1 MQKCVTKQK
10 KQPQNKSYQ
19 NYHMKKS
26 IILALVFSA
35 WQLVAFAQEESR
47 IAFGIFGGANIQNIN
62 GTNDAGV
69 LLKNTLV
76 PKFVFGLNLSY
87 MIAPEFYLQ
96 PGLQYIGK
104 GTKGTMPFVD
114 NNGSH
119 SITRELSLN
128 YIEMPINF
136 IYKPLLGS
144 GHLLLGFGPYIGYC
158 IGGKAVFSG
167 SPEVAEEK
175 LVIGKTVPN
184 NQTNN
189 LSYFKPL
196 DVGANFL
203 VGYEFQ
209 NGLQFILNSQ
219 LGLINVNSDN
229 ASSLTNKNTG
239 FGLLVGYQF

>member
-1 MQKCVTKQK
+1 
-10 KQPQNKSYQ
+10 
-19 NYHMKKS
+19 MKKS
-26 IILALVFSA
+26 ILFVLLFSC

-47 IAFGIFGGANIQNIN
+47 VSFGIYGGANMQNLN
-62 GTNDAGV
+62 GTNVAGV
-69 LLKNTLV
+69 TLKNSLV
-76 PKFVFGLNLSY
+76 PKFVFGLNLTY
-87 MIAPEFYLQ
+87 LIAPEFYLQ
-96 PGLQYIGK
+96 SGLQYIGK

-114 NNGSH
+114 INGTH
-119 SITRELSLN
+119 SITRELNLN
-128 YIEMPINF
+128 YIELPINF
-136 IYKPLLGS
+136 VYKPLLGS

-158 IGGKAVFSG
+158 FSGKAVFSND
-167 SPEVAEEK
+167 PELADEK

-189 LSYFKPL
+189 LIYFKPI

-229 ASSLTNKNTG
+229 AGSLTNKNTG

>member
-10 KQPQNKSYQ
+10 NQSLNKSFQPY
-19 NYHMKKS
+19 YMKKS
-26 IILALVFSA
+26 ILLVLLFSTC
-35 WQLVAFAQEESR
+35 QYLAFAQESQ
-47 IAFGIFGGANIQNIN
+47 IKFGIYGGANMQNIN

-69 LLKNTLV
+69 ILKNTLV
-76 PKFVFGLNLSY
+76 PKFVFGMNLTY

-104 GTKGTMPFVD
+104 GTKGTMPFID
-114 NNGSH
+114 NNGPH
-119 SITRELSLN
+119 TITRQLNLN

-144 GHLLLGFGPYIGYC
+144 GHLLLGFGPYLGYC
-158 IGGKAVFSG
+158 IGGKALFSG
-167 SPEVAEEK
+167 SPEVTEEK

-189 LSYFKPL
+189 LTYFKPL

-229 ASSLTNKNTG
+229 ASSLSNKNTG